1 MISTRLLVQIGES
14 RPFEVLC
21 EGDWT
26 PREHEQHIR
35 ELIEREFEVEEIPDP
50 PDLEPVCLL
59 NPKAC

>member
-1 MISTRLLVQIGES
+1 VVATRLLVQIGES

-26 PREHEQHIR
+26 VREHEQHIR

-50 PDLEPVCLL
+50 PDPVCLL
-59 NPKAC
+59 NPKAR